1 MIRQIFICCLLF
13 LSCYGNSHAQ
23 TFDEWF
29 RQKKTQ
35 RKYLLQQI
43 AALKVYADY
52 LKKGYKIVDGGIS
65 TIKDI
70 KSGDF
75 GLHSSFF
82 GSLKRINPKIRKYAK
97 VADIAA
103 YAAGMLQS
111 YHKTMQ
117 DIKESG
123 RYSAAETGE
132 LLRFYGLFLEDVEG
146 DLEELAMIM
155 TDGELEL
162 TDDQR
167 INRIDRL
174 YYRCQDKYQSLQQFN
189 ERTRSL
195 KDFRAL
201 QREEGALLKALYGIK

>member
-1 MIRQIFICCLLF
+1 ML
-13 LSCYGNSHAQ
+13 LSCYGSSHAQ

-52 LKKGYKIVDGGIS
+52 LKKGYKIVDGGIN

-70 KSGDF
+70 KNGDF
-75 GLHSSFF
+75 GLHKGFF
-82 GSLKRINPKIRKYAK
+82 GSLKRVNPKIRKYAK
-97 VADIAA
+97 VADITT
-103 YAAGMLQS
+103 YCAGMLQS

-117 DIKESG
+117 EIKASG
-123 RYSAAETGE
+123 HYSAAETEE
-132 LLRFYGLFLEDVEG
+132 LLRFYVLFLEDVEG
-146 DLEELAMIM
+146 DLEELSMIM

-167 INRIDRL
+167 IKRINRL
-174 YYRCQDKYQSLQQFN
+174 YCRSQDKYLSLQQLG
-189 ERTRSL
+189 EKARSL

-201 QREEGALLKALYGIK
+201 QKEEEALLKILYGLD